1 MEINVSKMLSV
12 PLNGVDKE
20 YAMEINKMAMYV
32 KNMMIVK
39 AWFALKIFVE
49 FWSIQI
55 SLIIIWISL
64 DKMEIYVDFL
74 KTVYLDIVLII
85 IAMEI

>member
-49 FWSIQI
+49 F
-55 SLIIIWISL
+55 
-64 DKMEIYVDFL
+64 
-74 KTVYLDIVLII
+74 
-85 IAMEI
+85 